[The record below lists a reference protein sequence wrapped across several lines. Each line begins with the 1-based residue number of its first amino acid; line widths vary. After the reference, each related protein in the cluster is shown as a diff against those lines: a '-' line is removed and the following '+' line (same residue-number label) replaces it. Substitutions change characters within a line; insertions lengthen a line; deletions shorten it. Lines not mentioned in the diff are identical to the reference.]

1 LNNQDQRTIVFF
13 EMVVIVLCLLLG
25 GAIPASA
32 APSEAQL
39 YSEAESRYLGKNYAA
54 ALEAYDGL
62 LREFPLSE
70 RAPDV
75 RYRRAV
81 CLYRLERWQESA
93 VALDEI
99 SRKHRSTRYIGY
111 VPFWKGLALY
121 HLQSWSLC
129 ISSLDEFLAGE
140 KDPELTPQAML
151 HRSLALDALGQGPQA
166 RRSLAD
172 LLDAFPSSSV
182 VPTAAVTLGSLL
194 QKEGLVGDL
203 AALAS
208 RYDPGTFPAPWADRF
223 LLLQA
228 EAHLANGR
236 EPEAEALYRRL
247 TGAGEDVAL
256 VAYRRLFSAAQG
268 RSDLQQMQG
277 LTQAAEERFAG
288 RTAVLVELWTRAG
301 AESFR
306 QGRREAA
313 ELFLQKAWNQRAK
326 QPVNEVVPLYL
337 SEIALARGD
346 RAAARSLLGQY
357 VQEGDIGTGATVIRL
372 GDIALLAGDYAGAA
386 EQYERFRGAFP
397 GSKRA
402 AEVEYLLAYCALRQ
416 GRTDDA
422 MRLAESSLRMPAGD
436 DIRQQALKLR
446 IVLLKRGRRTGEAA
460 AGLEEYIRQ
469 FPDDL
474 GSRLDLLRAAFT
486 LKQYDRVVAEADAAR
501 ARFPAMEKGDPSAFL
516 VVSYFRGLSLVAR
529 KDYRGAITELRAVQT
544 PAAQAAG
551 LAGITPYAR
560 YYLGWAYLRTAAFDR
575 AAAVFDEL
583 AAGWPGHELSPMVLY
598 LAGWSHYSM
607 ENWQRAAGYF
617 ASLSKGTAP
626 AELRQKGI
634 YLYAKSLLAAGRKPE
649 AVDAFMGI
657 VESSPPSPYA
667 DDALFDAAAAMDSMD
682 QARQSAETYRR
693 LAERFR
699 DSPLREEALYRRAE
713 VSFSHGLFP
722 DAKAGFTDYRREY
735 PSGKLVDAAL
745 FWGGSAALAAGEG
758 VGAALFWEQLIAQ
771 HGTSA
776 FRPSAMQ
783 KTAEVYAG
791 AGNLPKALDLY
802 ARFLS
807 EYPDEARTAK
817 ADIRAEQLRYQAL
830 GLSEREAE
838 LSTRISRET
847 GAARRE
853 ARLELARLYILS
865 GESKAET
872 GRQLLQQVI
881 RDGEPESS
889 AKAQSLLGEY
899 AYRQGDLEGA
909 SRQFLAAAV
918 TASAP
923 QLGERGAELAA
934 SSIYRAAEMMKLAG
948 KPDEVAALAKRLAD
962 RFPSSPWT
970 AKARSLTGGTP

>member
-1 LNNQDQRTIVFF
+1 
-13 EMVVIVLCLLLG
+13 MIVLIFCLLLG
-25 GAIPASA
+25 GALPALA

-39 YSEAESRYLGKNYAA
+39 FSEAESRYLGKNYAA

-81 CLYRLERWQESA
+81 CLYRLERWQESSA
-93 VALDEI
+93 ALDEI
-99 SRKHRSTRYIGY
+99 AKKHRSTRYIGY
-111 VPFWKGLALY
+111 VPFWKGLSLY

-129 ISSLDEFLAGE
+129 IESLDQFLAGE
-140 KDPELTPQAML
+140 KDPELTPQALL
-151 HRSLALDALGQGPQA
+151 HKALALDALGRGPEA
-166 RRSLAD
+166 RRALGE
-172 LLDAFPSSSV
+172 LLDGFPSSTA

-194 QKEGLVGDL
+194 QKEGLSGEL
-203 AALAS
+203 AALS
-208 RYDPGTFPAPWADRF
+208 GRYEPGTFPAPWADRF
-223 LLLQA
+223 LLLRA
-228 EAHLANGR
+228 ESHWANGR
-236 EPEAEALYRRL
+236 GPEAAVLYRQL

-268 RSDLQQMQG
+268 RSDLQQMQD

-288 RTAVLVELWTRAG
+288 RTAVLAELWTRVG

-313 ELFLQKAWNQRAK
+313 ELFLQKAWNQRAS

-346 RAAARSLLGQY
+346 RTAARDLLSRY
-357 VQEGDIGTGATVIRL
+357 VQEGDIGTGAAVIRL
-372 GDIALLAGDYAGAA
+372 GDIALLAGDYPAA
-386 EQYERFRGAFP
+386 EEQYGRFRAAFP

-402 AEVEYLLAYCALRQ
+402 AEAEYLLAFCAFKQ
-416 GRTDDA
+416 GRADEA
-422 MRLAESSLRMPAGD
+422 MRLAESSLRMPAAGD
-436 DIRQQALKLR
+436 ILQQALKLR
-446 IVLLKRGRRTGEAA
+446 IVLLKRGRRTAEASA
-460 AGLEEYIRQ
+460 ALEEYVRQ
-469 FPDDL
+469 FPDDI

-486 LKQYDRVVAEADAAR
+486 LKQYDKVVAEADAVR
-501 ARFPAMEKGDPSAFL
+501 ARFPSIEKSDPPSSL

-529 KDYRGAITELRAVQT
+529 KDYRNAITDLRAVQT

-607 ENWQRAAGYF
+607 ENWQRASGYF

-626 AELRQKGI
+626 TELRQKGI
-634 YLYAKSLLAAGRKPE
+634 YLYAKSLLAAGRRPE
-649 AVDAFMGI
+649 AVDAFTGI
-657 VESSPPSPYA
+657 VESTPPSPYA
-667 DDALFDAAAAMDSMD
+667 DDALFDAAAALDSMD
-682 QARQSAETYRR
+682 QARQSAESYRR

-699 DSPLREEALYRRAE
+699 DSPLREEALYRRGE
-713 VSFSHGLFP
+713 VYLGHGLFP
-722 DAKAGFTDYRREY
+722 DAKAAFTDYRQEY
-735 PSGKLVDAAL
+735 PAGTFVDAAL
-745 FWGGSAALAAGEG
+745 FWGGSAALSAGEG

-771 HGTSA
+771 HRQSG
-776 FRPSAMQ
+776 FRPSAMH
-783 KTAEVYAG
+783 KTAEVYAA
-791 AGNLPKALDLY
+791 AGNLQKALDMY
-802 ARFLS
+802 ARFLT

-838 LSTRISRET
+838 LSTRIARET
-847 GAARRE
+847 GAPRRE
-853 ARLELARLYILS
+853 ARLELARLYIFG
-865 GESKAET
+865 GESKAEA
-872 GRQLLQQVI
+872 GRQLLQQVT
-881 RDGEPESS
+881 REGEPESS
-889 AKAQSLLGEY
+889 AKAQALLGEY

-918 TASAP
+918 TASSP
-923 QLGERGAELAA
+923 QLGDRGAEIAA

-948 KPDEVAALAKRLAD
+948 KPGEVAALVKRLSD
-962 RFPSSPWT
+962 RFPASPWT
-970 AKARSLTGGTP
+970 AKARLLTGGTP